1 MSTCGACH
9 PPAVGKPQPPELQVV
24 QDSVTSEFSHAKH
37 AARSATGKEC
47 TTCHAAIRDTDDNE
61 LRQATILEV
70 QRTKT
75 VIDLTGRRVTAPVFE
90 LGDWVIPQGY
100 SIIVGISRMHAN
112 ADAFPDPDRFD
123 PQRFVGSKP
132 PSFAWIPFGGGS
144 RRCVG
149 AVFANME
156 MDVVLR
162 TVLRHFTIETTTAPG
177 EKWHSR
183 GVAYTPKDGGK
194 IVVHRR

>member
-1 MSTCGACH
+1 
-9 PPAVGKPQPPELQVV
+9 V
-24 QDSVTSEFSHAKH
+24 
-37 AARSATGKEC
+37 
-47 TTCHAAIRDTDDNE
+47 

-70 QRTKT
+70 QRTRT
-75 VIDLTGRRVTAPVFE
+75 VIDATGRHVYAPVFE
-90 LGDWVIPQGY
+90 LGEWVIPRGY
-100 SIIVGISRMHAN
+100 SIIVSISRLHA
-112 ADAFPDPDRFD
+112 DPEIFPEPERFN
-123 PQRFVGSKP
+123 PQRFIGSKP
-132 PSFAWIPFGGGS
+132 PSFSWIPFGGGA